1 MLALLN
7 LSRLCT
13 QYIDSLSPCVYK
25 DPLMYSAKNTQG
37 I

>member
-13 QYIDSLSPCVYK
+13 QYVDSLSLCVYK
-25 DPLMYSAKNTQG
+25 DPLMYSAKNIQG